1 MTDVKLSAAA
11 RSYMMRFWPSM
22 LLYCVAVAAIS
33 GWFGWQPSFSGAL
46 GLAIAGLP
54 ALPIGA
60 VIWAMGRYLDEEQ
73 DEFQRMKQVRSM
85 MLAFGLTLFV
95 CTAWGFISQYAEVWA
110 LPLYLVFPLF
120 CGLWGFASAYVVWRY
135 R

>member
-1 MTDVKLSAAA
+1 
-11 RSYMMRFWPSM
+11 
-22 LLYCVAVAAIS
+22 
-33 GWFGWQPSFSGAL
+33 
-46 GLAIAGLP
+46 
-54 ALPIGA
+54 